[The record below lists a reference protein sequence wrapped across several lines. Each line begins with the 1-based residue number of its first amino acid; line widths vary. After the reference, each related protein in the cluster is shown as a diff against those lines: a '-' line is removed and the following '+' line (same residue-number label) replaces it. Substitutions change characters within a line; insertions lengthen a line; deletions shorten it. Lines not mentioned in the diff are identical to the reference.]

1 MENEKSS
8 EKKLVRRGSFRV
20 AYNNED
26 KLVIGCI
33 IAALLCLCMMVT
45 GLVMFGAPQDLLGFM
60 SSVFWVIPAV
70 VCVVCIPVILYGR
83 RCTYTANETELEAKT
98 SKGSEFLYYSEV
110 SEVIYKPMYLFGK
123 ERGFLVTIVT
133 GIRDITFRY
142 IFDNEDLHKP
152 EHTPFYLLEL
162 NAGLR
167 QPEEEDPEFAAAIM
181 SQFVVMKEKQDDRIS
196 KKRPKKTWKNLFD
209 D

>member
-1 MENEKSS
+1 M
-8 EKKLVRRGSFRV
+8 
-20 AYNNED
+20 
-26 KLVIGCI
+26 
-33 IAALLCLCMMVT
+33 
-45 GLVMFGAPQDLLGFM
+45 
-60 SSVFWVIPAV
+60 
-70 VCVVCIPVILYGR
+70 
-83 RCTYTANETELEAKT
+83 
-98 SKGSEFLYYSEV
+98 
-110 SEVIYKPMYLFGK
+110 IYKPMYLFGK